1 MNTALMEGRESLM
14 KDWRYAYADKYVA
27 EHGADGIA
35 THASMAELMKRLSMR
50 EDNPV
55 VPAIIGTRATV
66 WTSTYD
72 LMERTMV
79 IRYWEDQYKEHRLAF

>member
-1 MNTALMEGRESLM
+1 MNTSLMEGRESLM

-27 EHGADGIA
+27 EHGAEGIA
-35 THASMAELMKRLSMR
+35 THASMAELMKRISIR

-55 VPAIIGTRATV
+55 VPDIPGTRATV

-72 LMERTMV
+72 LMDRTIV
-79 IRYWEDQYKEHRLAF
+79 IRYWEDRYKEHRLSF

>member
-1 MNTALMEGRESLM
+1 MSTKSGQAQ
-14 KDWRYAYADKYVA
+14 YIA
-27 EHGADGIA
+27 EHGAEGIA

-50 EDNPV
+50 EENPV

>member
-1 MNTALMEGRESLM
+1 
-14 KDWRYAYADKYVA
+14 
-27 EHGADGIA
+27 
-35 THASMAELMKRLSMR
+35 MAELMKRVSIR

-55 VPAIIGTRATV
+55 VPADVIGNRATV

-79 IRYWEDQYKEHRLAF
+79 IRYWEDRYKEHRLAF